1 MDINRAGPR
10 NAHLENP
17 VQRTETDGAGFAN
30 PVMPA
35 MDPAGGA
42 VPAEAPAGITRAD
55 LRDAHKKEE
64 ILNHCFGGM
73 MSGATKEL
81 GVALTDAQKQNVLEF
96 LRNDPLMRGK
106 LLNYLEQIAK

>member
-10 NAHLENP
+10 NAHLENQ
-17 VQRTETDGAGFAN
+17 VQRTEPNGTGFMN
-30 PVMPA
+30 PVTPA
-35 MDPAGGA
+35 MDPASGG
-42 VPAEAPAGITRAD
+42 VPAEAPAGIARTD
-55 LRDAHKKEE
+55 LRDAQKREE

-73 MSGATKEL
+73 IGGASNEL